1 MDSPGISLRW
11 FQTSLTSSQAE
22 SHTQVMILDFLFVP
36 ITKLEELDFIIL
48 LGASDWLTDWVT
60 ELVLSS
66 VSESL

>member
-48 LGASDWLTDWVT
+48 LGASD
-60 ELVLSS
+60 
-66 VSESL
+66 